1 MNKQYYDA
9 ISKSYQDV
17 GNDLQ
22 GLDAYRYGRA
32 ITGGTQ
38 EFVEAISFEH
48 YLETQKLITFDETA
62 EKVSSLGGKDTPI
75 PVTEMDYVL
84 GIYDMTG
91 ELMKFAVTAMAMNGE
106 VPTTARDENE
116 MDDGPRRNVLNDLRE
131 LRALLQGLSVN
142 GVLAKETYKKMDV
155 MQASVQKVENAL
167 YGLIVRGAERPKG
180 WMPEERSNVAESENL
195 HA

>member
-1 MNKQYYDA
+1 MNEKYYDA
-9 ISKSYQDV
+9 IQKSYQDV
-17 GNDLQ
+17 ANDLQ
-22 GLDAYRYGRA
+22 SLDAYRYGRT
-32 ITGGTQ
+32 ITFGTQ

-48 YLETQKLITFDETA
+48 YLETQKLITFGETV
-62 EKVSSLGGKDTPI
+62 EKVSSLGGKVTPI
-75 PVTEMDYVL
+75 PVTEMDYIL

-91 ELMKFAVTAMAMNGE
+91 ELMKFAVTAMAMTGE

-131 LRALLQGLSVN
+131 LRALLQSLNVN
-142 GVLAKETYKKMDV
+142 AMFAKETNKKMDV

-180 WMPEERSNVAESENL
+180 WMPEDRNTVIESESL
-195 HA
+195 QA